1 MTSVANRRSMMG
13 LYSGNTCIRSHQVR
27 IVLAEKGIL
36 TEINNVEGSAVPED
50 LMALNPYVSLP
61 TLIDRE
67 LILYD
72 SRVIVEYLDERYP
85 HPPLMPV
92 SPVDRA
98 KLRLGL
104 ATLERD
110 IVEHAV
116 ALDLVLGTRSE
127 NAHRKKLKSL
137 LVSSADL
144 FGIQQFFLSDD
155 FTIVDC
161 VIAPILWRL
170 DLFGIELSDDHKL
183 IKTYMER
190 IFSRKTFR
198 ESMTEDEEEMR
209 PDNF

>member
-1 MTSVANRRSMMG
+1 MTSVANRRSMME

-27 IVLAEKGIL
+27 FVLAEKGIL
-36 TEINNVEGSAVPED
+36 TEITNVDGSVVPED
-50 LMALNPYVSLP
+50 LMALNPYVNLP

-92 SPVDRA
+92 SPVERA

-104 ATLERD
+104 VTIERD
-110 IVEHAV
+110 FVEPAV
-116 ALDLVLGTRSE
+116 ALDLVLGTRVE

-137 LVSSADL
+137 LTSSADL
-144 FGIQQFFLSDD
+144 FGIQRFFLNDD

-170 DLFGIELSDDHKL
+170 NLFGIELPGNQESIDA
-183 IKTYMER
+183 YMER
-190 IFSRKTFR
+190 IFSRVAFK

-209 PDNF
+209 PD

>member
-1 MTSVANRRSMMG
+1 MTSVANRRSMME

-27 IVLAEKGIL
+27 FVLAEKGIL
-36 TEINNVEGSAVPED
+36 TEITNVDGSVVPED

-92 SPVDRA
+92 SPVERA

-104 ATLERD
+104 VTIERD
-110 IVEHAV
+110 FVEPAV
-116 ALDLVLGTRSE
+116 ALDLVLGTRVE

-137 LVSSADL
+137 LTSSADL
-144 FGIQQFFLSDD
+144 FGANRFFLSDD
-155 FTIVDC
+155 YTIVDC

-170 DLFGIELSDDHKL
+170 NLFGIELPGNQKSIDA
-183 IKTYMER
+183 YMER
-190 IFSRKTFR
+190 IFSRVTFK

-209 PDNF
+209 PD

>member
-1 MTSVANRRSMMG
+1 MTSVANRRSMME

-27 IVLAEKGIL
+27 FVLAEKGIL
-36 TEINNVEGSAVPED
+36 TEINNVDGSVVPED

-92 SPVDRA
+92 SPVERA

-104 ATLERD
+104 ATIERD
-110 IVEHAV
+110 FVEPAV
-116 ALDLVLGTRSE
+116 ALDLVLGTRVE

-137 LVSSADL
+137 LTSSADL
-144 FGIQQFFLSDD
+144 FGIKPFFLSDV

-170 DLFGIELSDDHKL
+170 GLFGIELSGNQKS
-183 IKTYMER
+183 IYSYMER
-190 IFSRKTFR
+190 IFSRVAFK

-209 PDNF
+209 PD

>member
-1 MTSVANRRSMMG
+1 MTSVANRRSMME

-27 IVLAEKGIL
+27 FVLAEKGIL
-36 TEINNVEGSAVPED
+36 TEINNVDGSVVPED

-92 SPVDRA
+92 SPVERA

-104 ATLERD
+104 ATIERD
-110 IVEHAV
+110 FVEPAV
-116 ALDLVLGTRSE
+116 ALDLVLGTRVE

-137 LVSSADL
+137 LTSSADL
-144 FGIQQFFLSDD
+144 FSIKPFFLSDV

-170 DLFGIELSDDHKL
+170 GLFGIELSGNQKS
-183 IKTYMER
+183 IYSYMER
-190 IFSRKTFR
+190 IFSRVTFK

-209 PDNF
+209 PD

>member
-1 MTSVANRRSMMG
+1 MTSVANRRSMME

-27 IVLAEKGIL
+27 FVLAEKGIL
-36 TEINNVEGSAVPED
+36 TEINNVDGSVVPED

-92 SPVDRA
+92 SPVERA

-104 ATLERD
+104 ATIERD
-110 IVEHAV
+110 FVEPAV
-116 ALDLVLGTRSE
+116 ALDLVLGTRVE

-137 LVSSADL
+137 LTSSADL
-144 FGIQQFFLSDD
+144 FGIKPFFLSDV

-170 DLFGIELSDDHKL
+170 ELFGIGLSGNQES
-183 IKTYMER
+183 INSYRER
-190 IFSRKTFR
+190 VFSRVAFK

-209 PDNF
+209 PD

>member
-1 MTSVANRRSMMG
+1 MTSVANRRSMME

-27 IVLAEKGIL
+27 FVLAEKGIL
-36 TEINNVEGSAVPED
+36 TEINNVDGSVVPED

-104 ATLERD
+104 ATIERD
-110 IVEHAV
+110 FVEPAV
-116 ALDLVLGTRSE
+116 ALDLVLGTRVE

-137 LVSSADL
+137 LTSSADL
-144 FGIQQFFLSDD
+144 FGIQRFFLSDD

-170 DLFGIELSDDHKL
+170 NLFGIELPGNQKSIDA
-183 IKTYMER
+183 YMER
-190 IFSRKTFR
+190 IFSRVAFK

-209 PDNF
+209 PD

>member
-36 TEINNVEGSAVPED
+36 TEINNVEGSDVPED

-67 LILYD
+67 LVLYD

-85 HPPLMPV
+85 HPPLLPV
-92 SPVDRA
+92 SPVERA

-110 IVEHAV
+110 IVGPAV
-116 ALDLVLGTRSE
+116 ALDAVLGTRAE
-127 NAHRKKLKSL
+127 NAHRKKLKSQI
-137 LVSSADL
+137 VSSADL
-144 FGIQQFFLSDD
+144 FGVQRFFLSDE

-161 VIAPILWRL
+161 VLAPILWRL
-170 DLFGIELSDDHKL
+170 ELFGIELSGDLKP
-183 IKTYMER
+183 ISNYMSQ
-190 IFSRKTFR
+190 IFSRNAFKD
-198 ESMTEDEEEMR
+198 SMTEDEDEMR
-209 PDNF
+209 SG

>member
-1 MTSVANRRSMMG
+1 MTSVANRRSMME

-27 IVLAEKGIL
+27 FVLAEKGIL
-36 TEINNVEGSAVPED
+36 TEINNVDGSVVPED

-92 SPVDRA
+92 SPVERA

-104 ATLERD
+104 ATIERD
-110 IVEHAV
+110 FVEPAV
-116 ALDLVLGTRSE
+116 ALDLVLGTRVE

-137 LVSSADL
+137 LTSSADL
-144 FGIQQFFLSDD
+144 FGIKPFFLSDV

-170 DLFGIELSDDHKL
+170 DLFGIGLSGNQESINSYK
-183 IKTYMER
+183 ER
-190 IFSRKTFR
+190 VFSRVAFK

-209 PDNF
+209 PD

>member
-36 TEINNVEGSAVPED
+36 TEINNIDGSDVPED

-104 ATLERD
+104 TTLERD
-110 IVEHAV
+110 IVEPAV
-116 ALDLVLGTRSE
+116 SLDLVLGTRVE
-127 NAHRKKLKSL
+127 NSHRKKLKSL
-137 LVSSADL
+137 LMSSSDL
-144 FGIQQFFLSDD
+144 FGVQQFFLSDD

-170 DLFGIELSDDHKL
+170 DLFKIVLPGDQQSIFK
-183 IKTYMER
+183 YMER
-190 IFSRKTFR
+190 VFSRKSFK
-198 ESMTEDEEEMR
+198 ESLTEDEEEMR
-209 PDNF
+209 PG

>member
-36 TEINNVEGSAVPED
+36 TEINNIDGSEVPED

-67 LILYD
+67 LVLYD

-92 SPVDRA
+92 SPVERA

-110 IVEHAV
+110 IVEPAV
-116 ALDLVLGTRSE
+116 ALDLVLGTRVE
-127 NAHRKKLKSL
+127 NAHRKKLKSP
-137 LVSSADL
+137 LVSSTNL
-144 FGIQQFFLSDD
+144 FGIQRYFLSDD

-170 DLFGIELSDDHKL
+170 DLFGIELSDDQKL
-183 IKTYMER
+183 ISSYMER
-190 IFSRKTFR
+190 IFSRNAFK

-209 PDNF
+209 PANF

>member
-36 TEINNVEGSAVPED
+36 TEINNIDDSTIPED

-67 LILYD
+67 LVLYD
-72 SRVIVEYLDERYP
+72 SRVIIEYLDERYP

-110 IVEHAV
+110 IVEPAV
-116 ALDLVLGTRSE
+116 ALDLVIGTRTE
-127 NAHRKKLKSL
+127 NAQRKKLKSIL
-137 LVSSADL
+137 KSSADI
-144 FGIQQFFLSDD
+144 FSMQPFFLSND

-161 VIAPILWRL
+161 VISPILWRL
-170 DLFGIELSDDHKL
+170 DLFGIELTNSL
-183 IKTYMER
+183 EPINGYMER
-190 IFSRKTFR
+190 IFSRTAFK
-198 ESMTEDEEEMR
+198 ESLTEDEEEMR
-209 PDNF
+209 PG

>member
-1 MTSVANRRSMMG
+1 MTSVANRRSMME

-27 IVLAEKGIL
+27 FVLAEKGIL
-36 TEINNVEGSAVPED
+36 TEINNVDGSVVPED

-92 SPVDRA
+92 SPVERA

-104 ATLERD
+104 ATIERD
-110 IVEHAV
+110 FVEPAV
-116 ALDLVLGTRSE
+116 ALDLVLGTRVE

-137 LVSSADL
+137 LTSSADL
-144 FGIQQFFLSDD
+144 FDIKPFFLSDY

-161 VIAPILWRL
+161 AIAPILWRL
-170 DLFGIELSDDHKL
+170 DLFGIELSGNQQS
-183 IKTYMER
+183 INSYRER
-190 IFSRKTFR
+190 IFSRVAFK

-209 PDNF
+209 PD

>member
-36 TEINNVEGSAVPED
+36 TEINNVEDSVVPED

-67 LILYD
+67 LVLYD

-98 KLRLGL
+98 RLRLGL

-110 IVEHAV
+110 IVESAV
-116 ALDLVLGTRSE
+116 ALDLVLGTRTE

-137 LVSSADL
+137 LVASLDL
-144 FGIQQFFLSDD
+144 FSIQRFFLSDD

-170 DLFGIELSDDHKL
+170 DLFGIELTDNQKS
-183 IKTYMER
+183 ISSYMER
-190 IFSRKTFR
+190 VFSRAAFK

-209 PDNF
+209 PG

>member
-36 TEINNVEGSAVPED
+36 TEINNVEGSVVPED
-50 LMALNPYVSLP
+50 LMALNPYVNLP

-170 DLFGIELSDDHKL
+170 DLFGIELSDEYKL

-190 IFSRKTFR
+190 IFSRKAFR

>member
-36 TEINNVEGSAVPED
+36 TEINNIDGSDVPED

-104 ATLERD
+104 TTLERD
-110 IVEHAV
+110 IVEPAV
-116 ALDLVLGTRSE
+116 SLDLVLGTRVE
-127 NAHRKKLKSL
+127 NSHRKKLKSL
-137 LVSSADL
+137 LISSSDL
-144 FGIQQFFLSDD
+144 FGVQQFFLSDD

-170 DLFGIELSDDHKL
+170 DLFGIELPNNQQPIFK
-183 IKTYMER
+183 YMER
-190 IFSRKTFR
+190 VFSRKSFK
-198 ESMTEDEEEMR
+198 ESLTEDEEEMR
-209 PDNF
+209 PG

>member
-1 MTSVANRRSMMG
+1 MTSVANRRSMME

-27 IVLAEKGIL
+27 FVLAEKGIL
-36 TEINNVEGSAVPED
+36 TEINNVDGSVVPED

-92 SPVDRA
+92 SPVERA

-104 ATLERD
+104 ATIERD
-110 IVEHAV
+110 FVEPAV
-116 ALDLVLGTRSE
+116 ALDLVLGTRVE

-137 LVSSADL
+137 LTSSADL
-144 FGIQQFFLSDD
+144 FGIKPFFLSDV

-170 DLFGIELSDDHKL
+170 DLFGIGLSGNQES
-183 IKTYMER
+183 IYSYRER
-190 IFSRKTFR
+190 VFSRVAFK

-209 PDNF
+209 PD

>member
-36 TEINNVEGSAVPED
+36 TEIKNVEGSVVPED

-67 LILYD
+67 LVLYD

-104 ATLERD
+104 ATLERE
-110 IVEHAV
+110 IVEPAV
-116 ALDLVLGTRSE
+116 ELDSLIGTRSE
-127 NAHRKKLKSL
+127 NAHRKKFKSL
-137 LVSSADL
+137 LTSSADL

-170 DLFGIELSDDHKL
+170 DLFGIELSEDQQS
-183 IKTYMER
+183 IISYMER
-190 IFSRKTFR
+190 IFSREAFKD
-198 ESMTEDEEEMR
+198 SMTEDEEEMR
-209 PDNF
+209 TS

>member
-1 MTSVANRRSMMG
+1 MTSVANRRSMME

-27 IVLAEKGIL
+27 FVLAEKGIL
-36 TEINNVEGSAVPED
+36 TEITNVDGSVVPED

-92 SPVDRA
+92 NPVDRA

-104 ATLERD
+104 VTIERD
-110 IVEHAV
+110 FVEPAV
-116 ALDLVLGTRSE
+116 ALDLVLGTRVE

-137 LVSSADL
+137 LTSSADL
-144 FGIQQFFLSDD
+144 FGIQRFFLNDD

-170 DLFGIELSDDHKL
+170 NLFGIELPGNQKSIDA
-183 IKTYMER
+183 YMER
-190 IFSRKTFR
+190 IFSRVAFK

-209 PDNF
+209 PD

>member
-1 MTSVANRRSMMG
+1 MTSVANRRSMME

-27 IVLAEKGIL
+27 FVLAEKGIL
-36 TEINNVEGSAVPED
+36 TQINNVDGSVVPED

-92 SPVDRA
+92 SPVERA

-104 ATLERD
+104 ATIERD
-110 IVEHAV
+110 FVEPAV
-116 ALDLVLGTRSE
+116 ALDLVLGTRVE

-137 LVSSADL
+137 LTSSADL
-144 FGIQQFFLSDD
+144 FGIKPFFLSDV

-170 DLFGIELSDDHKL
+170 ELFGIELSGNQKS
-183 IKTYMER
+183 IYSYMER
-190 IFSRKTFR
+190 VFSRVAFK

-209 PDNF
+209 SD

>member
-36 TEINNVEGSAVPED
+36 TEINNVEDSVVPED

-92 SPVDRA
+92 SPVERA

-104 ATLERD
+104 ATIERD
-110 IVEHAV
+110 FVEPAV
-116 ALDLVLGTRSE
+116 ALDLVLGTRVE

-137 LVSSADL
+137 LTSSTDL
-144 FGIQQFFLSDD
+144 FGIQRFFLSDD

-170 DLFGIELSDDHKL
+170 NLFGIELPGNQKSIDA
-183 IKTYMER
+183 YMER
-190 IFSRKTFR
+190 IFSRVAFK

-209 PDNF
+209 PD

>member
-36 TEINNVEGSAVPED
+36 TEINNVDGSVVPED

-67 LILYD
+67 LVLYD

-92 SPVDRA
+92 SPVERA

-110 IVEHAV
+110 LVEPAV
-116 ALDLVLGTRSE
+116 ALDLALGTRVE

-137 LVSSADL
+137 LTSSADL
-144 FGIQQFFLSDD
+144 FGIKPFFLSDD

-170 DLFGIELSDDHKL
+170 DLFRIELSGNQKS
-183 IKTYMER
+183 ISSYMER
-190 IFSRKTFR
+190 IFSRATFK

-209 PDNF
+209 PD

>member
-1 MTSVANRRSMMG
+1 MTSVSNRRSMMG

-36 TEINNVEGSAVPED
+36 TEINNVEGSVIPED

-67 LILYD
+67 LVLYD

-104 ATLERD
+104 ATLEQD
-110 IVEHAV
+110 IVEPAV
-116 ALDLVLGTRSE
+116 ALDLVLGTRAE
-127 NAHRKKLKSL
+127 NSQRKKFKSQLKS
-137 LVSSADL
+137 STDL
-144 FGIQQFFLSDD
+144 FGVQRFFLSDD

-170 DLFGIELSDDHKL
+170 DLFGIELSDDQKL
-183 IKTYMER
+183 ISTYMER
-190 IFSRKTFR
+190 IFSRNTFKD
-198 ESMTEDEEEMR
+198 SMTEDEEEMR
-209 PDNF
+209 PS

>member
-1 MTSVANRRSMMG
+1 MME

-27 IVLAEKGIL
+27 FVLAEKGIL
-36 TEINNVEGSAVPED
+36 TEITNVDGSVVPED

-104 ATLERD
+104 ATIERD
-110 IVEHAV
+110 FVEPAV
-116 ALDLVLGTRSE
+116 ALDLVLGTRVE

-137 LVSSADL
+137 LTSSADL
-144 FGIQQFFLSDD
+144 FGIQRFFLNDD

-170 DLFGIELSDDHKL
+170 NLFGIELPGNQKSIDA
-183 IKTYMER
+183 YMER
-190 IFSRKTFR
+190 IFSRVAFK

-209 PDNF
+209 PD

>member
-1 MTSVANRRSMMG
+1 LTKITNVDGSV
-13 LYSGNTCIRSHQVR
+13 
-27 IVLAEKGIL
+27 
-36 TEINNVEGSAVPED
+36 VPED

-92 SPVDRA
+92 SPVERA

-104 ATLERD
+104 ATIERD
-110 IVEHAV
+110 FVEPAV
-116 ALDLVLGTRSE
+116 ALDLVLGTRVE

-137 LVSSADL
+137 LTSSADL
-144 FGIQQFFLSDD
+144 FGIKPFFLSDV

-170 DLFGIELSDDHKL
+170 ELFGIELSGNHKS
-183 IKTYMER
+183 IYSYGER
-190 IFSRKTFR
+190 VFSRVAFK

-209 PDNF
+209 PD

>member
-36 TEINNVEGSAVPED
+36 TEIKNVEGSLVPED

-92 SPVDRA
+92 SPVERA

-104 ATLERD
+104 STIERD
-110 IVEHAV
+110 FVEPAV
-116 ALDLVLGTRSE
+116 ALDLVLGTRVE

-137 LVSSADL
+137 LTSSADL
-144 FGIQQFFLSDD
+144 FGIQRFFLNDD

-170 DLFGIELSDDHKL
+170 NLFGIELPGNQKSIDA
-183 IKTYMER
+183 YMER
-190 IFSRKTFR
+190 IFSRVAFK

-209 PDNF
+209 PD

>member
-1 MTSVANRRSMMG
+1 MTSVANRRSMME

-27 IVLAEKGIL
+27 FVLAEKGIL
-36 TEINNVEGSAVPED
+36 TEINNVDGSVVPED

-92 SPVDRA
+92 SPVERA

-104 ATLERD
+104 ATIERD
-110 IVEHAV
+110 FVEPAV
-116 ALDLVLGTRSE
+116 ALDLVLGTRVE

-137 LVSSADL
+137 LTSSADL
-144 FGIQQFFLSDD
+144 FGIKPFFLSDV

-170 DLFGIELSDDHKL
+170 DVFGIELSGNQKS
-183 IKTYMER
+183 IYSYMER
-190 IFSRKTFR
+190 VFSRVAFK

-209 PDNF
+209 PD

>member
-36 TEINNVEGSAVPED
+36 TEINNIDGSDVPED

-67 LILYD
+67 LVLYD

-110 IVEHAV
+110 IVEPAV
-116 ALDLVLGTRSE
+116 ALDLVLGTRAE

-137 LVSSADL
+137 LLSSANLFALRIIFFSGRFFKFKILIEIFVSSFKL
-144 FGIQQFFLSDD
+144 FFLNNH
-155 FTIVDC
+155 
-161 VIAPILWRL
+161 PL
-170 DLFGIELSDDHKL
+170 
-183 IKTYMER
+183 
-190 IFSRKTFR
+190 
-198 ESMTEDEEEMR
+198 
-209 PDNF
+209 

>member
-1 MTSVANRRSMMG
+1 MTSVANRRSMME

-27 IVLAEKGIL
+27 FVLAEKGIL
-36 TEINNVEGSAVPED
+36 TEINNVDGSVVPED

-92 SPVDRA
+92 SPVERA

-104 ATLERD
+104 ATIERD
-110 IVEHAV
+110 FVEPAV
-116 ALDLVLGTRSE
+116 ALDLVLGTRVE

-137 LVSSADL
+137 LTSSADL
-144 FGIQQFFLSDD
+144 FGIKPFFLSDV

-170 DLFGIELSDDHKL
+170 DLFGIELSGNYKS
-183 IKTYMER
+183 IYSYRER
-190 IFSRKTFR
+190 VFSRVAFK

-209 PDNF
+209 SD

>member
-1 MTSVANRRSMMG
+1 ME

-27 IVLAEKGIL
+27 FVLAEKGIL
-36 TEINNVEGSAVPED
+36 TEINNVDGSVVPED

-92 SPVDRA
+92 SPVERA

-104 ATLERD
+104 VTIERD
-110 IVEHAV
+110 FVEPAV
-116 ALDLVLGTRSE
+116 ALDLVLGTRVE

-137 LVSSADL
+137 LTSSADL
-144 FGIQQFFLSDD
+144 FGIKPFFLSDV

-170 DLFGIELSDDHKL
+170 NLFGIELPGNQKSIDA
-183 IKTYMER
+183 YMER
-190 IFSRKTFR
+190 IFSRVAFK

-209 PDNF
+209 PD

>member
-1 MTSVANRRSMMG
+1 MTSVSNRRSMMG

-36 TEINNVEGSAVPED
+36 TEINNVEGSVIPED

-67 LILYD
+67 LVLYD

-110 IVEHAV
+110 IVEPAV
-116 ALDLVLGTRSE
+116 ALDLVLGTRAE
-127 NAHRKKLKSL
+127 NSQRKKFKSQL
-137 LVSSADL
+137 ASSTDL
-144 FGIQQFFLSDD
+144 FGVQRFFLSDD

-170 DLFGIELSDDHKL
+170 DLFGIQLSDDQKL
-183 IKTYMER
+183 ISTYMER
-190 IFSRKTFR
+190 IFSRNTFKD
-198 ESMTEDEEEMR
+198 SMTEDEEEMR
-209 PDNF
+209 PS

>member
-1 MTSVANRRSMMG
+1 MTSVANRRSMTE

-27 IVLAEKGIL
+27 FVLAEKGIL
-36 TEINNVEGSAVPED
+36 TEITNVDGSVVPED

-92 SPVDRA
+92 SPVERA

-104 ATLERD
+104 ATIERD
-110 IVEHAV
+110 FVEPAV
-116 ALDLVLGTRSE
+116 ALDLVLGTRVE

-137 LVSSADL
+137 LTSSADL
-144 FGIQQFFLSDD
+144 FGIKPFFLSDV

-170 DLFGIELSDDHKL
+170 ELFGIELSGNHKS
-183 IKTYMER
+183 IYSYGER
-190 IFSRKTFR
+190 VFSRVAFK

-209 PDNF
+209 PD

>member
-1 MTSVANRRSMMG
+1 MTSVANRRSMME

-27 IVLAEKGIL
+27 FVLAEKGIL
-36 TEINNVEGSAVPED
+36 TEINNVDGSVVPED

-92 SPVDRA
+92 SPVERA

-104 ATLERD
+104 ATIERD
-110 IVEHAV
+110 FVEPAV
-116 ALDLVLGTRSE
+116 ALDLVLGTRVE

-137 LVSSADL
+137 LTSSADL
-144 FGIQQFFLSDD
+144 FGIKRFFLSDD

-170 DLFGIELSDDHKL
+170 NLFGIELPGNQKSIDA
-183 IKTYMER
+183 YMER
-190 IFSRKTFR
+190 IFSRVAFK

-209 PDNF
+209 PD